1 MASQLVSSEEFLEF
15 IDDGGYENPLL
26 WLSDGWSWV
35 RENNVHHPLYWR
47 KIDGSWFE
55 FTLFGLLPLN
65 HENPVC
71 HINFYE
77 ALAYSLWAGARL
89 PTEFEWEHAAT
100 GTKIPIEQARYHATK
115 SGEKSDLEDYMER
128 FGSGLILD
136 IYRIQSSILPREQ

>member
-1 MASQLVSSEEFLEF
+1 MSITRCIE
-15 IDDGGYENPLL
+15 
-26 WLSDGWSWV
+26 
-35 RENNVHHPLYWR
+35 

-77 ALAYSLWAGARL
+77 ALAYFYNRHVYPQSSNGSTPQPARKYRSNKL
-89 PTEFEWEHAAT
+89 GIMQRKVEKRAIL
-100 GTKIPIEQARYHATK
+100 KI
-115 SGEKSDLEDYMER
+115 YMER